1 MKNRHFSW
9 MDYLLLIYGYF
20 MHEKYHCHPFLM
32 FVQMILRCKIFWFAM
47 SLHEFSS
54 FHHVCLW
61 YLCRDLY
68 HTFIIKGR
76 CLLWFMKYLYVNY
89 FQIPEQLDKTH
100 SLMLFSWYQAQ
111 NVDNNTVLKCCHLCF
126 VILTLIIFNEI
137 LH

>member
-1 MKNRHFSW
+1 M
-9 MDYLLLIYGYF
+9 
-20 MHEKYHCHPFLM
+20 
-32 FVQMILRCKIFWFAM
+32 VILCTKSTIVTLFWCLYKWYYVVRFFWFAM

-137 LH
+137 LHWNFNNILI